1 MKETDLERFI
11 QEATNRAKPKDL
23 DFKHKLA
30 VCGKVYANIASFAL
44 LTPSANDKNVID
56 GFTRKLIESTVK
68 AVSVKDMNS
77 QGKLV
82 CCLFNE
88 KFDSVAKFAGWL
100 EQPDLFF
107 CHTSEDGLVCEFWR
121 KEQADRPCDQALNP
135 YLLISITG
143 KWEQDRNN
151 PNVCTAIADDFRFS
165 IDTTAFARVNEELEA
180 GIQRV
185 VKKYNRLAPQDV
197 LPFAFNHVG
206 QFPATCKKILIGSGL
221 N

>member
-11 QEATNRAKPKDL
+11 QEATNKAKSRDL

-30 VCGKVYANIASFAL
+30 ISGKVYANIASFAL

-77 QGKLV
+77 QGKLA

-88 KFDSVAKFAGWL
+88 KFESVAKFAGRL
-100 EQPDLFF
+100 GLPDLFF
-107 CHTSEDGLVCEFWR
+107 CHTSEEGLVCEFWR
-121 KEQADRPCDQALNP
+121 EEQTDRPYDQALNP
-135 YLLISITG
+135 YLLISKTNR
-143 KWEQDRNN
+143 WERDCNE
-151 PNVCTAIADDFRFS
+151 PNVCTAIADNFRYV
-165 IDTTAFARVNEELEA
+165 IDISVFDRVNEELEA

-185 VKKYNRLAPQDV
+185 VKKFNRLNLQDV

-206 QFPATCKKILIGSGL
+206 QFPATCKRILIG
-221 N
+221 

>member
-1 MKETDLERFI
+1 MNMKETDLERFI

-44 LTPSANDKNVID
+44 LAPSANDINVID
-56 GFTRKLIESTVK
+56 DFTRRLTDSTVK
-68 AVSVKDMNS
+68 AVPVKDMNS
-77 QGKLV
+77 QGKLA

-88 KFDSVAKFAGWL
+88 KIDSVAKFAGWL

-107 CHTSEDGLVCEFWR
+107 CHTSVDGLVCEFWR
-121 KEQADRPCDQALNP
+121 KEQADRLCDQALNP
-135 YLLISITG
+135 YLLISKTIR
-143 KWEQDRNN
+143 WEQDCNA
-151 PNVCTAIADDFRFS
+151 PNVSTAIADDFRFS
-165 IDTTAFARVNEELEA
+165 IDTTAFARVNEELES

-206 QFPATCKKILIGSGL
+206 QFPATCKRILIE
-221 N
+221 

>member
-11 QEATNRAKPKDL
+11 QEATNKAKSRDL

-30 VCGKVYANIASFAL
+30 IGGKVYANIASFAL

-77 QGKLV
+77 QGKLA

-100 EQPDLFF
+100 EQQDLFF
-107 CHTSEDGLVCEFWR
+107 CHRSEDGLVCEFWR
-121 KEQADRPCDQALNP
+121 KEQADRPYEQALNP
-135 YLLISITG
+135 YLLISKTIR
-143 KWEQDRNN
+143 WEQDCNA

-165 IDTTAFARVNEELEA
+165 IDTTAFDRVNEELES

-185 VKKYNRLAPQDV
+185 VNKYSRLDPEDV

-206 QFPATCKKILIGSGL
+206 QFPATCKKILIG
-221 N
+221 